1 MSESSAI
8 ISHLPLRLLY
18 ELVGRVF
25 PEDPRLAWRLY
36 EYFPR
41 YRNAWGE
48 LRNQWNRMVGT
59 TAVHKVQGL
68 IIEPTNICNLRC
80 SHCTPQNNDS
90 MARGMMSLELYKS
103 ILNGLPD
110 LSAIVLTWNGEP
122 MAHTGIFD
130 MIRVARSRGIHV
142 CMYTNATLLDA
153 RRRMA
158 LIEADLSELIVSM
171 EGVGADFEKI
181 RGTSYEA
188 VASNLNSLLKLRRNS
203 KSNMRIRLNVTKV
216 DGYETKNEAVKKEWA
231 DRVDFINFEPHM
243 AVTQQVRTSACRTMF
258 RSATIAW
265 DGTVSPCCVDMGQTM
280 TYGKLEVGDNPL
292 DIINGDA
299 AHQIREEHLAG
310 AYSKICLNCP
320 GFYG

>member
-48 LRNQWNRMVGT
+48 LRNQWNRMAGK

-80 SHCTPQNNDS
+80 SHCTPQNDS
-90 MARGMMSLELYKS
+90 TMTRGMMSLELYRS
-103 ILNGLPD
+103 ILEGLPD

-122 MAHTGIFD
+122 MAHSGIFD

-153 RRRMA
+153 PRRMA
-158 LIEADLSELIVSM
+158 LIESDLSELIVSM

-181 RGTSYEA
+181 RGTPYDK
-188 VASNLNSLLKLRRNS
+188 VAHNLNAVLTLRRNTN
-203 KSNMRIRLNVTKV
+203 SNMRVRLNVTKI
-216 DGYETKNEAVKKEWA
+216 DGYQDQGKAVQQEWA

-243 AVTQQVRTSACRTMF
+243 AVTREPRNSACRTLF
-258 RSATIAW
+258 RSAAIAW

-292 DIINGDA
+292 SVINGEA
-299 AHQIREEHLAG
+299 AHQIREQHLAG
-310 AYSKICLNCP
+310 EYPAVCQNCP

>member
-48 LRNQWNRMVGT
+48 LRNQWNRMVGK
-59 TAVHKVQGL
+59 TAVHKLQGL
-68 IIEPTNICNLRC
+68 IIEPTNVCNLRC
-80 SHCTPQNNDS
+80 SHCTPQNDS
-90 MARGMMSLELYKS
+90 TMQRGMMSLDLYRS
-103 ILNGLPD
+103 ILDGLPD

-122 MAHTGIFD
+122 MAHSGIFD
-130 MIRVARSRGIHV
+130 MIRIARSRGIHV

-158 LIEADLSELIVSM
+158 LIESDLSELIVSM
-171 EGVGADFEKI
+171 EGVGQDFEKI
-181 RGTSYEA
+181 RGTPYDL
-188 VASNLNSLLKLRRNS
+188 VATNLNAVLKMRRNS
-203 KSNMRIRLNVTKV
+203 NSNMRVRLNVTRV
-216 DGYETKNEAVKKEWA
+216 AGYETQGEQVQEAWA

-243 AVTQQVRTSACRTMF
+243 AVTEEARNSACRTLF
-258 RSATIAW
+258 RSAAT
-265 DGTVSPCCVDMGQTM
+265 GRT
-280 TYGKLEVGDNPL
+280 PL
-292 DIINGDA
+292 
-299 AHQIREEHLAG
+299 
-310 AYSKICLNCP
+310 P
-320 GFYG
+320 GC